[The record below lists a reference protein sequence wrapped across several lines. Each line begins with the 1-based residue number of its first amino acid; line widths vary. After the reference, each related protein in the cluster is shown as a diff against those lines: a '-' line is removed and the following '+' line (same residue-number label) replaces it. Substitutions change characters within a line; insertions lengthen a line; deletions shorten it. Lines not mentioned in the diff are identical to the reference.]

1 MSGIYKNQKLNGTN
15 EPFKNSPG
23 ISNDFKKSYC
33 FSNEIKYNQKIEN
46 AAGKWKNTF
55 NCARL
60 KTSKSTMENY
70 VQNWQKVTHDTDV
83 YHSLVYGQRTHY
95 STP

>member
-33 FSNEIKYNQKIEN
+33 FSNEIKYNEKKLIEN

-55 NCARL
+55 KCARL
-60 KTSKSTMENY
+60 KTSKSTMENC
-70 VQNWQKVTHDTDV
+70 VQN
-83 YHSLVYGQRTHY
+83 
-95 STP
+95 